1 MADRPWVTPKE
12 VKEYSEIP
20 AVKKRTAAR
29 LKVDIARAEQYII
42 TYTNNDF
49 SDYKEIPEAVK
60 TAVLILAE
68 AYAHNAYVAA
78 RDVKSETFDDYSY
91 TSETSQISIDVL
103 DLAALLDGFV
113 KVIDRSWVR
122 INDPSLK
129 VLDDGAAQL
138 TISWRSRKPYSDT
151 INRPAKMTQYELTV
165 HMQSGRTVSEAY
177 AEALEKYAL
186 PLNSP
191 GSQPG

>member
-20 AVKKRTAAR
+20 AVKKRTSAR

-49 SDYKEIPEAVK
+49 SEYKEIPEAVK

-91 TSETSQISIDVL
+91 TSETSQISIDGL

-113 KVIDRSWVR
+113 KVK
-122 INDPSLK
+122 PSKGVTL
-129 VLDDGAAQL
+129 
-138 TISWRSRKPYSDT
+138 RMRK
-151 INRPAKMTQYELTV
+151 L
-165 HMQSGRTVSEAY
+165 
-177 AEALEKYAL
+177 
-186 PLNSP
+186 
-191 GSQPG
+191 